1 MNRKINRPL
10 ESGRKVKQKHVVM
23 GIAFVYFAILNIG
36 VGRFLLKGNNLKIK
50 SNMDKKS
57 VKLGA
62 ELKHFK
68 ETKETK
74 ETKKFKQSR
83 QTRQCDNQNIW
94 DLFLYF
100 EAENGDNFSEV
111 KKNKYIVGKFFSII
125 RLFVWNFKRDKNDDR
140 TPTVRVHLL
149 LTSLTFTMQARNWC
163 ASLVET
169 TQRRGVC
176 DLVIL
181 ENTNTN
187 SVLEFAKVET
197 KSNTIKQNMDLCVSG
212 VILINQVAVQLLG
225 TEKQHFTN
233 QQLSVIMYDDFLKLD
248 KTKISCFLLHRALKP
263 HISNV
268 TINDKKSLE
277 YAANELSDVFETL
290 NMCSAYLIPTQIL
303 SANSNIK

>member
-10 ESGRKVKQKHVVM
+10 ESGRKVKQKHVVI

-36 VGRFLLKGNNLKIK
+36 VGRFLLKGKNLKIK
-50 SNMDKKS
+50 SNMDKNS
-57 VKLGA
+57 VKLGV
-62 ELKHFK
+62 ELKQFR
-68 ETKETK
+68 ETKEP
-74 ETKKFKQSR
+74 KKSKQSK
-83 QTRQCDNQNIW
+83 QTRQCDMQNIW

-100 EAENGDNFSEV
+100 QGENSDNFSEV
-111 KKNKYIVGKFFSII
+111 KNNKYLIGRFFSII

-149 LTSLTFTMQARNWC
+149 LTSVTFTMQARNWC
-163 ASLVET
+163 ASLAET
-169 TQRRGVC
+169 TQSRGVC

-197 KSNTIKQNMDLCVSG
+197 KSNTVKQYTDSCVSG

-268 TINDKKSLE
+268 TINDKKSVE
-277 YAANELSDVFETL
+277 YGANELPDVFETL
-290 NMCSAYLIPTQIL
+290 NMCSAYLIPTQVL

>member
-10 ESGRKVKQKHVVM
+10 ESGREVKQKHVVM

-36 VGRFLLKGNNLKIK
+36 VGRFLLEGKNLKIK
-50 SNMDKKS
+50 RNMDKNS
-57 VKLGA
+57 VKLGV

-74 ETKKFKQSR
+74 KLKQSK
-83 QTRQCDNQNIW
+83 QTRQCDMQNIW

-100 EAENGDNFSEV
+100 QGENGDNFSEV
-111 KKNKYIVGKFFSII
+111 KKNNYLMGKFFSII
-125 RLFVWNFKRDKNDDR
+125 RLFVWNFKRDKNDEK

-149 LTSLTFTMQARNWC
+149 LTSAIFTMQGRNWC
-163 ASLVET
+163 ASLAET
-169 TQRRGVC
+169 TQGRGVC

-181 ENTNTN
+181 ENTNTK

-197 KSNTIKQNMDLCVSG
+197 KSNTVKHYTDSCLSG

-248 KTKISCFLLHRALKP
+248 RTKISCFLLHRALKP
-263 HISNV
+263 YVQNV
-268 TINDKKSLE
+268 TINAKQSAE
-277 YAANELSDVFETL
+277 YGANELSDVFETL
-290 NMCSAYLIPTQIL
+290 NMCSAYLIPTQVL